1 MDRRYDPRTIVTP
14 YAFSV
19 HPELLGR
26 PLATPW
32 QRLGA
37 ISLDLVVI
45 FGLSRIGGTTLA
57 VASGI
62 LLLWLALK
70 KPAKDALGWAFR
82 GFVGCLGATILG
94 ITLIAVGGVHY
105 LARLENDPEAQAEL
119 RSRISEIA
127 DSAGLD
133 LNLAVEGSP
142 ESIRLEDLAEIVPN
156 LFALRRAEDGAE
168 AREIARSIATTAREG
183 GVPLQDIRL
192 SLMGLMPDDAPWSGE
207 ADDIIDEVMAEL
219 RRGIPEE
226 VPAQG
231 EAPAAPSQEA
241 SAISDSLALDSIATL
256 NNLVVTLDEERRD
269 VEAELTR
276 TERQLEEAENRTP
289 LDWLGTL
296 IDDLGLGFGWAALY
310 LTLTH
315 TWWKGRS
322 IGKKI
327 FRTRVVMIDNRPLNL
342 WLSFER
348 AGGYAAGFATG
359 LLGFAQV
366 FWDPNRQA
374 IHDKVSETFVIQDGK
389 SPVPGPWIAEGT
401 AQWHRGRAPDQG
413 EGKS

>member
-19 HPELLGR
+19 HPELLGK

-62 LLLWLALK
+62 LLLWLAAK
-70 KPAKDALGWAFR
+70 RPAKDAFGWAFR
-82 GFVGCLGATILG
+82 GFVGCLGITILG
-94 ITLIAVGGVHY
+94 ITLVAVLGVRY
-105 LARLENDPEAQAEL
+105 LERLESDPAAQAEL
-119 RSRISEIA
+119 RSRIAEIT
-127 DSAGLD
+127 DSAGID
-133 LNLAVEGSP
+133 LNLAVEGAP
-142 ESIRLEDLAEIVPN
+142 ADIGLEELDQAVPN
-156 LFALRRAEDGAE
+156 LFALRNAETGAE
-168 AREIARSIATTAREG
+168 AREIAGTVATRAREA
-183 GVPLQDIRL
+183 GVPLQEIRL
-192 SLMGLMPDDAPWSGE
+192 SLRGLMPSDAPWSGE
-207 ADDIIDEVMAEL
+207 ADDIVDEVMAEL
-219 RRGIPEE
+219 RRGLPGAPIP
-226 VPAQG
+226 G
-231 EAPAAPSQEA
+231 EAQTPPPGSG
-241 SAISDSLALDSIATL
+241 SGISDPLALDSISAL
-256 NNLVVTLDEERRD
+256 NRLVETLDEERRD
-269 VEAELTR
+269 VEAQLTR
-276 TERQLEEAENRTP
+276 TETRLREAENRTP
-289 LDWLGTL
+289 FDLVKDL
-296 IDDLGLGFGWAALY
+296 IDELGLGFGWAALY

-315 TWWKGRS
+315 AWWKGRS
-322 IGKKI
+322 VGKRI
-327 FRTRVVMIDNRPLNL
+327 FRTRVVLIDNRPLSL

-359 LLGFAQV
+359 LLGFAQI

-401 AQWHRGRAPDQG
+401 AQWHRGRPSDPDR
-413 EGKS
+413 GKS

>member
-45 FGLSRIGGTTLA
+45 FGLSKIGGTTLA

-62 LLLWLALK
+62 LLLWLAAK
-70 KPAKDALGWAFR
+70 RPAKDAFGWAFR
-82 GFVGCLGATILG
+82 GFVGCLGITILG
-94 ITLIAVGGVHY
+94 ITLIAVLGIRY
-105 LARLENDPEAQAEL
+105 LERLESDPAAQAEL
-119 RSRISEIA
+119 RSRIAEIT
-127 DSAGLD
+127 DSAGIDLD
-133 LNLAVEGSP
+133 LAMEGAP
-142 ESIRLEDLAEIVPN
+142 EDIGLEELAEVVPN
-156 LFALRRAEDGAE
+156 LFALRNAETGAE
-168 AREIARSIATTAREG
+168 AREISGTIATTAREA
-183 GVPLQDIRL
+183 GVPLQEIRL
-192 SLMGLMPDDAPWSGE
+192 SLRGLMPSDAPWSGE
-207 ADDIIDEVMAEL
+207 ADDIVDEVMAEL
-219 RRGIPEE
+219 RQGIPGAPE
-226 VPAQG
+226 PG
-231 EAPAAPSQEA
+231 EAQNPPPGSG
-241 SAISDSLALDSIATL
+241 SGISDSLALDSISAL
-256 NNLVVTLDEERRD
+256 NRLVETLDEERRD
-269 VEAELTR
+269 VEAQLTR
-276 TERQLEEAENRTP
+276 TETRLREAEDRTP
-289 LDWLGTL
+289 LDWFKDL

-315 TWWKGRS
+315 AWLKGRS
-322 IGKKI
+322 VGKKI
-327 FRTRVVMIDNRPLNL
+327 FRTRVVLIDNRPLSL

-359 LLGFAQV
+359 LLGFAQI

-401 AQWHRGRAPDQG
+401 AQWHRGRPSDPG
-413 EGKS
+413 EEKS

>member
-1 MDRRYDPRTIVTP
+1 MDRRHDPRTIVTP

-62 LLLWLALK
+62 LLLWLAVK

-82 GFVGCLGATILG
+82 GFVGCLGVTILG
-94 ITLIAVGGVHY
+94 FTVFAVLGLQY
-105 LARLENDPEAQAEL
+105 LERLENDPEAQAEL
-119 RSRISEIA
+119 RNRISEIA

-133 LNLAVEGSP
+133 LDIAVEGSTGT
-142 ESIRLEDLAEIVPN
+142 IRLDELADLVPN
-156 LFALRRAEDGAE
+156 LLALRNAENGAE
-168 AREIARSIATTAREG
+168 ALEIARSVATTAREG
-183 GVPLQDIRL
+183 GVPLQEVRR
-192 SLMGLMPDDAPWSGE
+192 SLRASMPDDAPWSGE
-207 ADDIIDEVMAEL
+207 ADEIVDEVMADL
-219 RRGIPEE
+219 RSG
-226 VPAQG
+226 ASG
-231 EAPAAPSQEA
+231 AAPRQGTPGIASRPEA
-241 SAISDSLALDSIATL
+241 VISDSLALDSIATL
-256 NNLVVTLDEERRD
+256 SGLVATLDEELQD
-269 VEAELTR
+269 AEAELTR
-276 TERQLEEAENRTP
+276 TRIQLQEEESRGL
-289 LDWLGTL
+289 LDWFRDF
-296 IDDLGLGFGWAALY
+296 IDEIGLGFGWAALY

-315 TWWKGRS
+315 AWWKGRS

-327 FRTRVVMIDNRPLNL
+327 FRTRVVMIDNRPLSL

-359 LLGFAQV
+359 LLGFAQI

-389 SPVPGPWIAEGT
+389 VPVPGPWIAEGK
-401 AQWHRGRAPDQG
+401 AQWHRGNAPEQG
-413 EGKS
+413 RGIG

>member
-62 LLLWLALK
+62 LLLWLAAK
-70 KPAKDALGWAFR
+70 RPAKDAFGWAFR
-82 GFVGCLGATILG
+82 GFVGCLGITILG
-94 ITLIAVGGVHY
+94 ITLIAVLGVRY
-105 LARLENDPEAQAEL
+105 LERLESDPAAQAEL
-119 RSRISEIA
+119 RSRIAEIT
-127 DSAGLD
+127 DSAGID
-133 LNLAVEGSP
+133 LNLAVEGAP
-142 ESIRLEDLAEIVPN
+142 ADIGLEELAQAVPN
-156 LFALRRAEDGAE
+156 LFALRNAETGAE
-168 AREIARSIATTAREG
+168 AREIAGTVATRAREA
-183 GVPLQDIRL
+183 GVPLQEIRL
-192 SLMGLMPDDAPWSGE
+192 SLRGLMPSDAPWSGE
-207 ADDIIDEVMAEL
+207 ADDIVDEVMAEL
-219 RRGIPEE
+219 RRGLPGAPIP
-226 VPAQG
+226 G
-231 EAPAAPSQEA
+231 ETQTPLPESG
-241 SAISDSLALDSIATL
+241 SGISDPLALDSISAL
-256 NNLVVTLDEERRD
+256 NRLVETLDEERRD
-269 VEAELTR
+269 VEAQLSR
-276 TERQLEEAENRTP
+276 TETRLREAEDRTP
-289 LDWLGTL
+289 FDWFKDL
-296 IDDLGLGFGWAALY
+296 IDELGLGFGWAALY

-315 TWWKGRS
+315 AWWKGRS
-322 IGKKI
+322 VGKRV
-327 FRTRVVMIDNRPLNL
+327 FRTRVVLIDNRPLSL

-359 LLGFAQV
+359 LLGFAQI

-401 AQWHRGRAPDQG
+401 AQWHRGRPSDPDQG
-413 EGKS
+413 KS